1 MTALESIICK
11 VVPGQARQTFRRT
24 LTDMF
29 GTKARLGRYEVTEEE
44 KAYVLK
50 RLALDFERLRS
61 VYGIDV
67 DRLWRNSDYT

>member
-1 MTALESIICK
+1 
-11 VVPGQARQTFRRT
+11 
-24 LTDMF
+24 MF
-29 GTKARLGRYEVTEEE
+29 GTKERLGRYEVTEEE